1 MKNKFDSSLLVET
14 DWLESNLENPNIRIF
29 DCTVWLNPHPKKIYT
44 IVSGKKDYDEGHIP
58 NSDFLNLEDI
68 SLKNTPYPFMM
79 PDIKTFDK
87 VMSLKGVGP
96 DTHVILYSRANIQ
109 WATRVWWMLKSMGFN
124 NASIL
129 NGGFDRWKHQNKNI
143 STTPITYQENK
154 FISIPQNG
162 LFCTKEEVLNSL
174 TNNNISIINAL
185 RSTLHDGSEKVDYGR
200 LGHIKNS
207 INIPSLEMVDPD
219 TNLYKSLEDLKIIFN
234 NYNVLSKEKVIA
246 YCGGGIAAT
255 NIAFVL
261 TALGF
266 NNITVYDASLSEWAK
281 NNNLPMSVDE

>member
-129 NGGFDRWKHQNKNI
+129 NGGYDRWKNQNKNI

-219 TNLYKSLEDLKIIFN
+219 TNLYKSLKDLKKIFK

>member
-129 NGGFDRWKHQNKNI
+129 NGGFDRWKNQNKNI

-162 LFCTKEEVLNSL
+162 LFCKKEEVLNSL

-219 TNLYKSLEDLKIIFN
+219 TNLYKSLEDLKIIFK

>member
-129 NGGFDRWKHQNKNI
+129 NGGYDRWKNQNKNI
-143 STTPITYQENK
+143 STTPVTYQENK

-219 TNLYKSLEDLKIIFN
+219 TNLYKSLDDLKIIFK

>member
-124 NASIL
+124 NTSIL
-129 NGGFDRWKHQNKNI
+129 NGGYDRWKNQNKNI

-219 TNLYKSLEDLKIIFN
+219 TNLYKSLEDLKIIFK

>member
-129 NGGFDRWKHQNKNI
+129 NGGYDRWKNQNKNI

-219 TNLYKSLEDLKIIFN
+219 TNLYKSLEDLKIIFK

>member
-129 NGGFDRWKHQNKNI
+129 NGGFDRWNNQNKNI
-143 STTPITYQENK
+143 STTPVTYQENK

>member
-129 NGGFDRWKHQNKNI
+129 NGGFDRWNNQNKNI
-143 STTPITYQENK
+143 STTPVTYQENK

-219 TNLYKSLEDLKIIFN
+219 TNLYKSLEDLKIIFK

>member
-29 DCTVWLNPHPKKIYT
+29 DCTVWLNPHPNKIYT
-44 IVSGKKDYDEGHIP
+44 IVSGKKDYNKGHIP
-58 NSDFLNLEDI
+58 NSDFLDLEDI

-79 PDIKTFDK
+79 SDNKTFDK
-87 VMSLKGVGP
+87 IMSLKGIGP
-96 DTHVILYSRANIQ
+96 DTHVILYSRVNIQ

-129 NGGFDRWKHQNKNI
+129 NGGFDRWK
-143 STTPITYQENK
+143 QENK
-154 FISIPQNG
+154 KISTDSVTYPKNNFISIPQNG
-162 LFCTKEEVLNSL
+162 LFCTKEEVINSL

-219 TNLYKSLEDLKIIFN
+219 TNLYKSLEDLKIIFK

-281 NNNLPMSVDE
+281 NNNLPMAVDE

>member
-14 DWLESNLENPNIRIF
+14 DWLESNLDNPNIRIF
-29 DCTVWLNPHPKKIYT
+29 DCTVWLNPHPNKIYT
-44 IVSGKKDYDEGHIP
+44 IVSGKKDYNEGHIP
-58 NSDFLNLEDI
+58 NSDFLDLEDI

-79 PDIKTFDK
+79 SDNKTFDK
-87 VMSLKGVGP
+87 IMSLKGIGP
-96 DTHVILYSRANIQ
+96 DTHVILYSRVNIQ

-129 NGGFDRWKHQNKNI
+129 NGGFDRWK
-143 STTPITYQENK
+143 QENK
-154 FISIPQNG
+154 KISTDSVTYPKNTFISIPQNG
-162 LFCTKEEVLNSL
+162 LFCTKEEVINSL

-219 TNLYKSLEDLKIIFN
+219 TNLYKSLEDLKIIFK

-281 NNNLPMSVDE
+281 NNNLPMSVDG

>member
-129 NGGFDRWKHQNKNI
+129 NGGFDRWKDQNKNI

>member
-29 DCTVWLNPHPKKIYT
+29 DCTVWLKPHPKKIYT

-129 NGGFDRWKHQNKNI
+129 NGGYDRWKNQNKNI

-219 TNLYKSLEDLKIIFN
+219 TNLYKSLDDLKIIFK

>member
-14 DWLESNLENPNIRIF
+14 DWLESNLKNPHIRVF
-29 DCTVWLNPHPKKIYT
+29 DCTVWLNPHPNKIYT
-44 IVSGKKDYDEGHIP
+44 IVSGKKDYNEGHIP
-58 NSDFLNLEDI
+58 NSDFLDLEDI

-79 PDIKTFDK
+79 SDNKTFDK
-87 VMSLKGVGP
+87 IMSLKGIGP
-96 DTHVILYSRANIQ
+96 DTHVILYSRVNIQ

-129 NGGFDRWKHQNKNI
+129 NGGFDRWK
-143 STTPITYQENK
+143 QENK
-154 FISIPQNG
+154 KISTDSVTYPKNTFISIPQNG
-162 LFCTKEEVLNSL
+162 LFCTKEEVINSL

-219 TNLYKSLEDLKIIFN
+219 TNLYKSLEDLKIIFK

-281 NNNLPMSVDE
+281 NNNLPMSVDG

>member
-79 PDIKTFDK
+79 SDNKTFDK
-87 VMSLKGVGP
+87 IMSLKGIGP
-96 DTHVILYSRANIQ
+96 DTHVILYSRVNIQ

-129 NGGFDRWKHQNKNI
+129 NGGFDRWK
-143 STTPITYQENK
+143 QENK
-154 FISIPQNG
+154 KISTDSVTYPKNNFISIPQNG
-162 LFCTKEEVLNSL
+162 LFCTKEEVINSL

-219 TNLYKSLEDLKIIFN
+219 TNLYKSLEDLKIIFK

>member
-1 MKNKFDSSLLVET
+1 
-14 DWLESNLENPNIRIF
+14 
-29 DCTVWLNPHPKKIYT
+29 
-44 IVSGKKDYDEGHIP
+44 
-58 NSDFLNLEDI
+58 
-68 SLKNTPYPFMM
+68 M
-79 PDIKTFDK
+79 PERATF
-87 VMSLKGVGP
+87 P
-96 DTHVILYSRANIQ
+96 
-109 WATRVWWMLKSMGFN
+109 TRN
-124 NASIL
+124 
-129 NGGFDRWKHQNKNI
+129 RC
-143 STTPITYQENK
+143 
-154 FISIPQNG
+154 IPQNG

-219 TNLYKSLEDLKIIFN
+219 TNLYKSLEDLKIIFK

>member
-129 NGGFDRWKHQNKNI
+129 NGGFDRWKNQNKNI
-143 STTPITYQENK
+143 STTPVTYQENK

-219 TNLYKSLEDLKIIFN
+219 TNLYKSLEDLKIIFK
-234 NYNVLSKEKVIA
+234 NYNVLNKEKVIA

>member
-29 DCTVWLNPHPKKIYT
+29 DCTVWLNPHPNKIYT
-44 IVSGKKDYDEGHIP
+44 IVSGKKDYNEGHIP
-58 NSDFLNLEDI
+58 NSDFLDLEDI

-79 PDIKTFDK
+79 SDNKTFDK
-87 VMSLKGVGP
+87 IMSLKGIGP
-96 DTHVILYSRANIQ
+96 DTHVILYSRVNIQ

-129 NGGFDRWKHQNKNI
+129 NGGFDRWK
-143 STTPITYQENK
+143 QENK
-154 FISIPQNG
+154 KISTDSVTYPKNNFISIPQNG
-162 LFCTKEEVLNSL
+162 LFCTKEEVINSL

-219 TNLYKSLEDLKIIFN
+219 TNLYKSLEDLKIIFK
-234 NYNVLSKEKVIA
+234 NYNVLNKEKVIA

>member
-58 NSDFLNLEDI
+58 NSDFLDLEDI

-129 NGGFDRWKHQNKNI
+129 NGGYDRWKNQNKNI
-143 STTPITYQENK
+143 STTSITYQENK

-219 TNLYKSLEDLKIIFN
+219 TNLYKSLEDLKIIFK

-261 TALGF
+261 TAIGF
-266 NNITVYDASLSEWAK
+266 NNITVYDASLSE
-281 NNNLPMSVDE
+281 

>member
-29 DCTVWLNPHPKKIYT
+29 DCTVWLKPHPKKIYT

-129 NGGFDRWKHQNKNI
+129 NGGYDRWKNQNKNI

-219 TNLYKSLEDLKIIFN
+219 TNLYKSLEDLKIIFK

>member
-58 NSDFLNLEDI
+58 NSDFLDLEDI

-129 NGGFDRWKHQNKNI
+129 NGGYDRWKNQNKNI

-219 TNLYKSLEDLKIIFN
+219 TNLYKSLEDLKIIFK

>member
-29 DCTVWLNPHPKKIYT
+29 DCTVWLNPHPNKIYT
-44 IVSGKKDYDEGHIP
+44 IVSGKKDYNEGHIP
-58 NSDFLNLEDI
+58 NSDFLDLEDI

-79 PDIKTFDK
+79 SDNKTFDK
-87 VMSLKGVGP
+87 IMSLKGIGP
-96 DTHVILYSRANIQ
+96 DTHVILYSRVNIQ

-129 NGGFDRWKHQNKNI
+129 NGGFDRWK
-143 STTPITYQENK
+143 QENK
-154 FISIPQNG
+154 KISTDSVTYPKNNFISIPQNG
-162 LFCTKEEVLNSL
+162 LFCTKEEVINSL

-219 TNLYKSLEDLKIIFN
+219 TNLYKSLKDLKKIFK

-281 NNNLPMSVDE
+281 NNNLPMSVDG

>member
-129 NGGFDRWKHQNKNI
+129 NGGYDRWKNQNKNI

-162 LFCTKEEVLNSL
+162 LFCKKEEVLNSL

-219 TNLYKSLEDLKIIFN
+219 TNLYKSLDDLKIIFK

>member
-14 DWLESNLENPNIRIF
+14 DWLENNLNDPNIRIF

-44 IVSGKKDYDEGHIP
+44 IVSGKKDYNEGHIP
-58 NSDFLNLEDI
+58 NSDFLDLEEL
-68 SLKNTPYPFMM
+68 SLKDTPYPFMM
-79 PDIKTFDK
+79 PDNKIFDK
-87 VMSLKGVGP
+87 IMSLKGIGP
-96 DTHVILYSRANIQ
+96 GTHVILYSRVNIQ
-109 WATRVWWMLKSMGFN
+109 WATRVWWMLRSMGFN

-129 NGGFDRWKHQNKNI
+129 NGGFDRWK
-143 STTPITYQENK
+143 QENK
-154 FISIPQNG
+154 KISTDSVTYPKNNFISIPQNG
-162 LFCTKEEVLNSL
+162 LFCKKEEVINSL
-174 TNNNISIINAL
+174 KDNNVSIINAL

-207 INIPSLEMVDPD
+207 INIPSLEMVDSN
-219 TNLYKSLEDLKIIFN
+219 TNLYKSLDDLKIIFKKH
-234 NYNVLSKEKVIA
+234 NVLNKEKVIA

-266 NNITVYDASLSEWAK
+266 ENITVYDASLSEWAK
-281 NNNLPMSVDE
+281 NNNLPMSID

>member
-29 DCTVWLNPHPKKIYT
+29 DCTVWLKPHPKKIYT

-58 NSDFLNLEDI
+58 NSDFLDLEDI

-129 NGGFDRWKHQNKNI
+129 NGGYDRWKNQNKNI

-219 TNLYKSLEDLKIIFN
+219 TNLYKSLEDLKIIFK

>member
-129 NGGFDRWKHQNKNI
+129 NGGFDRWKNQNKNI
-143 STTPITYQENK
+143 STTPVTYQENK

-219 TNLYKSLEDLKIIFN
+219 TNLYKSLEDLKIIFK

>member
-129 NGGFDRWKHQNKNI
+129 NGGFDRWKNQNKNI
-143 STTPITYQENK
+143 STTPITYQKNK
-154 FISIPQNG
+154 FISIPQDDY
-162 LFCTKEEVLNSL
+162 FCTKEEVTNSL
-174 TNNNISIINAL
+174 TNTNVSIINAL
-185 RSTLHDGSEKVDYGR
+185 RSTLHDGSEDVNYGR

-207 INIPSLEMVDPD
+207 INIPSIEMLDPN
-219 TNLYKSLEDLKIIFN
+219 TNLYKPLDELKKIFKTN
-234 NYNVLSKEKVIA
+234 NVLSKEKVIA

-261 TALGF
+261 TALGY
-266 NNITVYDASLSEWAK
+266 NNISVYDASLSEWAK

>member
-14 DWLESNLENPNIRIF
+14 DWLESNLKNPHIRVF
-29 DCTVWLNPHPKKIYT
+29 DCTVWLNPHPNKIYT
-44 IVSGKKDYDEGHIP
+44 IVSGKKDYNEGHIP
-58 NSDFLNLEDI
+58 NSDFLDLEDI

-79 PDIKTFDK
+79 SDNKTFDK
-87 VMSLKGVGP
+87 IMSLKGIGP
-96 DTHVILYSRANIQ
+96 DTHVILYSRVNIQ

-129 NGGFDRWKHQNKNI
+129 NGGFDRWK
-143 STTPITYQENK
+143 QENK
-154 FISIPQNG
+154 KISTDSVTYPKNNFISIPQNG
-162 LFCTKEEVLNSL
+162 LFCTKEEVINSL

-219 TNLYKSLEDLKIIFN
+219 TNLYKSLEDLKIIFK

-281 NNNLPMSVDE
+281 NNNLPMSVDG

>member
-29 DCTVWLNPHPKKIYT
+29 DCTVWLNPHPNKIYT
-44 IVSGKKDYDEGHIP
+44 IVSGKKDYNEGHIP
-58 NSDFLNLEDI
+58 NSDFLDLEDI

-79 PDIKTFDK
+79 SDNKTFDK
-87 VMSLKGVGP
+87 IMSLKGIGP
-96 DTHVILYSRANIQ
+96 DTHVILYSRVNIQ

-129 NGGFDRWKHQNKNI
+129 NGGFDRWK
-143 STTPITYQENK
+143 QENK
-154 FISIPQNG
+154 KISTDSVTYPKNNFISIPQNG
-162 LFCTKEEVLNSL
+162 LFCTKEEVINSL

-219 TNLYKSLEDLKIIFN
+219 TNLYKSLKDLKKIFK

>member
-129 NGGFDRWKHQNKNI
+129 NGGYDRWKNQNKNI

-162 LFCTKEEVLNSL
+162 LFCTKEEVINSL

-219 TNLYKSLEDLKIIFN
+219 TNLYKSLDDLKIIFK

>member
-14 DWLESNLENPNIRIF
+14 DWLESNLQNPNIRIF

-129 NGGFDRWKHQNKNI
+129 NGGYDRWKNQNKNI

-219 TNLYKSLEDLKIIFN
+219 TNLYKSLEDLKIIFK

>member
-129 NGGFDRWKHQNKNI
+129 NGGFDRWKYQNKNI

>member
-14 DWLESNLENPNIRIF
+14 DWLENNLNDPNIRIF

-44 IVSGKKDYDEGHIP
+44 IVSGKKDYNEGHIP
-58 NSDFLNLEDI
+58 NSDFLDLEEL
-68 SLKNTPYPFMM
+68 SLKDTPYPFMM
-79 PDIKTFDK
+79 PDNKIFDK
-87 VMSLKGVGP
+87 IMSLKGIGP
-96 DTHVILYSRANIQ
+96 GTHVILYSRVNIQ
-109 WATRVWWMLKSMGFN
+109 WATRVWWMLRSMGFN

-129 NGGFDRWKHQNKNI
+129 NGGFDRWNK
-143 STTPITYQENK
+143 ENK
-154 FISIPQNG
+154 KISKEPINYPKNNFKSIPQNG
-162 LFCTKEEVLNSL
+162 LFCTKEEVINSL
-174 TNNNISIINAL
+174 TDNNVSIINAL

-207 INIPSLEMVDPD
+207 INIPSLEMVDSN
-219 TNLYKSLEDLKIIFN
+219 TNLYKSLDDLKIIFEKH
-234 NYNVLSKEKVIA
+234 NVLNKEKVIA

-266 NNITVYDASLSEWAK
+266 ENITVYDASLSEWAK
-281 NNNLPMSVDE
+281 NNNLPMSID

>member
-1 MKNKFDSSLLVET
+1 MKNKFDNSLLVET

-129 NGGFDRWKHQNKNI
+129 NGGYDRWKNQNRNI

-219 TNLYKSLEDLKIIFN
+219 TNLYKSLEDLKIIFK

>member
-129 NGGFDRWKHQNKNI
+129 NGGYDRWKNQNRNI

-219 TNLYKSLEDLKIIFN
+219 TNLYKSLEDLKIIFK